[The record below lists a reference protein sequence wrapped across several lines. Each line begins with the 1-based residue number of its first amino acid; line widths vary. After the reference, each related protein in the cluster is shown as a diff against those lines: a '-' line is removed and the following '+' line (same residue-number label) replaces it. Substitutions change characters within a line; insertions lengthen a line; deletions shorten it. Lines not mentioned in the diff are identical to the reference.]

1 MKDLFKD
8 YLERDEVKQPTHTN
22 DDNQQIDSTM
32 KQDELVKE
40 PQEGLQKEDDKD
52 QGKVSPSQNA
62 DSNQASV
69 LFNEKVKSKMEKDA
83 KEKL

>member
-1 MKDLFKD
+1 
-8 YLERDEVKQPTHTN
+8 
-22 DDNQQIDSTM
+22 M
-32 KQDELVKE
+32 KQDELAKE
-40 PQEGLQKEDDKD
+40 PQEGLQKDDDKD

-83 KEKL
+83 MEKL